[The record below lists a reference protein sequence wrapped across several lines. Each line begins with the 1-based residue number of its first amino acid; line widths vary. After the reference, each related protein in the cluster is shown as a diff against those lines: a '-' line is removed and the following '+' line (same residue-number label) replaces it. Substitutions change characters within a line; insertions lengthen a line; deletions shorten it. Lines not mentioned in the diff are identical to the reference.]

1 MVEVVRTAFSI
12 SCILWGGHWYIG
24 ILLSFV
30 DIPRIVVAVSGQYF
44 EIAEPLEPD
53 LQRCFGYAEK
63 AHEMGDRQTFSCG
76 IGTVAYTHTM

>member
-30 DIPRIVVAVSGQYF
+30 NIPRIVVAVSWQYL
-44 EIAEPLEPD
+44 EIAEPLETD
-53 LQRCFGYAEK
+53 LQHCLRYAEK
-63 AHEMGDRQTFSCG
+63 AREMGDCQTFSCG